1 MKNLNLHIERAIF
14 ASLLF
19 ICISFP
25 LSFTISNIGLVF
37 LVASWLLKVILVD
50 RKIAFTSAQ
59 SRNLFIASSLLFL
72 WQSISL
78 FYSEDLV
85 SGLKNLEGKMSL
97 ILLPLI
103 LLTISMKENRVL
115 LLLKAYIL
123 SIGICSIVLMVNSG
137 VNYFQTGLFLTYH
150 DFTAMLGFH
159 AVFYS
164 YYTYLAILIS
174 AFLFNAKAL
183 VSWEKLILIFLL
195 GLFFTVLVISA
206 SKNVLIVS
214 TLSLFIILSYQ
225 LIKNKITWK
234 TTLLVGS
241 ILVIVSVAFVSSP
254 NIQKRLSEL
263 GSFEGIENLEKVQQ
277 GEILSHEDRLLFNG
291 TSLRIFLWVTGA
303 EIVAKNDAQLIG
315 LTPADR
321 RAIINE
327 EYYKNGMNPSYENFN
342 LHNQFVQT
350 YVELGLV
357 GLVLYLSII
366 GIAFLIALK
375 NKNQILLLFL
385 SAFVVFQITE
395 SVLERNKGIVFF
407 MFFIFFLQ
415 QLRPSQNENRDNRN

>member
-1 MKNLNLHIERAIF
+1 
-14 ASLLF
+14 
-19 ICISFP
+19 
-25 LSFTISNIGLVF
+25 
-37 LVASWLLKVILVD
+37 
-50 RKIAFTSAQ
+50 
-59 SRNLFIASSLLFL
+59 
-72 WQSISL
+72 
-78 FYSEDLV
+78 
-85 SGLKNLEGKMSL
+85 
-97 ILLPLI
+97 
-103 LLTISMKENRVL
+103 
-115 LLLKAYIL
+115 
-123 SIGICSIVLMVNSG
+123 
-137 VNYFQTGLFLTYH
+137 
-150 DFTAMLGFH
+150 
-159 AVFYS
+159 
-164 YYTYLAILIS
+164 
-174 AFLFNAKAL
+174 
-183 VSWEKLILIFLL
+183 LL